1 MKKSV
6 FLLLILF
13 VLLTTYT
20 PKFDSINISSLLIK
34 KIIIKNNSIIE
45 TDKLKKKISFLY
57 DENLF
62 FLNVEDIEKKIKK
75 ENFIESFSIKK
86 IYPNTLKLMIV
97 EKKPIAILQNKK
109 EKFYISNKGDIISFQ
124 DLEIYRK
131 LPIVFGTGKS
141 FYLFYQDLNN
151 IKFPVE
157 KIKSFYFFE
166 IGRWD
171 MILKDGKT
179 IKLPIN
185 EYKSSLK
192 NFMKSQS
199 KSEFE
204 NYKTFDYRIKDQL
217 ILN

>member
-20 PKFDSINISSLLIK
+20 PKFDSINISSLSIK
-34 KIIIKNNSIIE
+34 KIIIENNSIIE

-141 FYLFYQDLNN
+141 FYSFYQDLNN

>member
-141 FYLFYQDLNN
+141 FYSFYQDLNN

>member
-34 KIIIKNNSIIE
+34 KIIIENNSIIE

-141 FYLFYQDLNN
+141 FYSFYQDLNN

>member
-34 KIIIKNNSIIE
+34 KIIIQNNSIIE

-141 FYLFYQDLNN
+141 FYSFYQDLNN

>member
-20 PKFDSINISSLLIK
+20 PKFDSINISSLSIK
-34 KIIIKNNSIIE
+34 KIIIENNSIIE